1 MLTDFSSG
9 SKVCATSGTV
19 KKMVIK
25 PFKVQPKV
33 PDNFG
38 LETWETLKS
47 AVNAV
52 YTKSSIAMG
61 KEELY
66 RVCVLLFLYGA
77 NVLVMIGC

>member
-1 MLTDFSSG
+1 M
-9 SKVCATSGTV
+9 CATSGTV

-38 LETWETLKS
+38 LETWETLKT

-52 YTKSSIAMG
+52 YCKSAISIG

-66 RVCVLLFLYGA
+66 RV
-77 NVLVMIGC
+77 